1 MGSEDNFK
9 CNLCNNAYR
18 YQGTLKTHIMVEHCK
33 SHSYN
38 CNQCEYHTPSIDF
51 GVSTQSFKTSSM
63 GIKSDGGPDGPDGLM
78 PLESKSSIQMQ
89 IQIDM
94 RLTGAKADLKNI
106 VAKVIFC
113 AVKEPKTQRS
123 PDVISLKRCEVLD
136 KVREIEQGITQKT
149 HGWPTGRN
157 SYQTLKTRDCRRN
170 FSFPNMWT

>member
-157 SYQTLKTRDCRRN
+157 SYQTWKTRDCRRN
-170 FSFPNMWT
+170 FPNMWT